1 MKKMKNKKI
10 AALALLAICFS
21 FSAKETLA
29 QRRTGRERQT
39 ATQRRTSGITVQT
52 EPNATVWLD
61 DIRRGTTDAQGRLE
75 IRPVA
80 AGRHTL
86 RVRARGFTERVL
98 PVLPAQRGR
107 IAVRLTRTTDEA
119 ELAFQEAEERRD
131 RATNAEER
139 RAVAELYRRALQLRP
154 RFPAAHV
161 GLARTLLAL
170 SETQAAF
177 EQVDE
182 ARADRPNFAEASVV
196 EGRIHRADANTDAA
210 IESYRRAIREA
221 RGRQPEAYTGLGII
235 YEERGQHEEAADSF
249 RRAIAQLA
257 DTEPIL
263 YQLLGSVY
271 ERQDKY
277 REAVEAYE
285 NYLRLAPEGNLAPA
299 IRSVIDQLRRQAAGE
314 GMIQPF

>member
-1 MKKMKNKKI
+1 MKNKKI
-10 AALALLAICFS
+10 VALALFLIASCFYFAEES
-21 FSAKETLA
+21 SA
-29 QRRTGRERQT
+29 QRRT
-39 ATQRRTSGITVQT
+39 RRTTRPTVNQSRGGAITVQT
-52 EPNATVWLD
+52 EPNAAVWLD
-61 DIRRGTTDAQGRLE
+61 DIRRGMTDAQGRLE

-86 RVRARGFTERVL
+86 RVRARGFAER
-98 PVLPAQRGR
+98 VLPAQRGR

-131 RATNAEER
+131 RAGNAEER
-139 RAVAELYRRALQLRP
+139 RAVAELYRRAIRLRP

-182 ARADRPNFAEASVV
+182 ARSDRPGYAEASVV
-196 EGRIHRADANTDAA
+196 EGRIHRADANIEAA

-235 YEERGQHEEAADSF
+235 YEERGQHEEAAYSF

-257 DTEPIL
+257 DTEPII

-271 ERQDKY
+271 ERQEKY

-314 GMIQPF
+314 GMIQPG